1 MRAARPRALV
11 ALAVCM
17 HALFAGLIFA
27 RLGTP
32 LLWQDEAETAMFGR
46 SVLEFGIPK
55 VHVGRNVLYGAPLPL
70 DLGRNE
76 ALDVYVASP
85 WAQYYFAAP
94 AVAWSDRA
102 QNFTDRTWRVRLPFA
117 LAGWLGVLL
126 LGVVAAR
133 LWPASAGGRAGFWL
147 GYGIGLVLSTSL
159 QLHLREVRYYPLVVL
174 ALGLAAWLESRRLR
188 GDLPA
193 LRHALLL
200 APILFGL
207 FNLFYP
213 AFAAVVAVAVG
224 AHGWHA
230 ARARSLAPAR
240 AISEHEGLA
249 GLIPYAIAAVAALPV
264 AVFFQLPAQSREFFA
279 LFSGPRSS
287 MAYQL
292 GSAGFYLLRFEFL
305 APVAI
310 GAVALAFA
318 RRQIGPDAGDLRGA
332 VFACDLALALA
343 VVWVIGIARTPLFFS
358 RYVVP
363 LAPVLCAVGMLQIGC
378 LVALR
383 RNRAAAVGLAAMAV
397 AALVSA
403 AVRAPELR
411 GRFEELREPYRGP
424 LDHVIPYLAARY
436 PKPADLVIATN
447 FEDFS
452 YMFYLGATVTVGYFP
467 SEPGRD
473 FAFVPDVIIPRTW
486 KVHRDALQ
494 QLAQQ
499 GPYVPTELPV
509 ANVKVNNLPELSPRN
524 QAHLIHRFHSPEVG
538 PDGPALVIGERE
550 QP

>member
-1 MRAARPRALV
+1 MRAARPGALI
-11 ALAVCM
+11 AFAVSA
-17 HALFAGLIFA
+17 HALFAGLVFA
-27 RLGTP
+27 RLGHP
-32 LLWQDEAETAMFGR
+32 FLWQDEAETAMFGR
-46 SVLEFGIPK
+46 SVLEFGVPR

-102 QNFTDRTWRVRLPFA
+102 QDFTDRTWRMRLPFA
-117 LAGWLGVLL
+117 MAGWLGVLL
-126 LGVVAAR
+126 LGGAAAR
-133 LWPASAGGRAGFWL
+133 LWPASAGSRARFWL
-147 GYGIGLVLSTSL
+147 GYGVLLVLSTSL
-159 QLHLREVRYYPLVVL
+159 QLHLREVRYYPLLVL
-174 ALGLAAWLESRRLR
+174 ALGLTAWLESRQLR
-188 GDLPA
+188 GDTPA
-193 LRHALLL
+193 LRHTLLL
-200 APILFGL
+200 APVLFGL

-224 AHGWHA
+224 AHGWRA
-230 ARARSLAPAR
+230 VRARKLAPALG
-240 AISEHEGLA
+240 A
-249 GLIPYAIAAVAALPV
+249 IPYAMAAAAALPV

-318 RRQIGPDAGDLRGA
+318 RRGIGRDAGGLRGA
-332 VFACDLALALA
+332 LFACDLALALA
-343 VVWVIGIARTPLFFS
+343 ATWVILIARTPLFFS
-358 RYVVP
+358 RYVVA
-363 LAPVLCAVGMLQIGC
+363 LAPVLCAVGVLQVAC
-378 LVALR
+378 LAALR
-383 RNRAAAVGLAAMAV
+383 RNHAAAVGLAAMAA
-397 AALVSA
+397 AALASA
-403 AVRAPELR
+403 AARAPELR
-411 GRFEELREPYRGP
+411 GHLDELREPYRGP
-424 LDHVIPYLAARY
+424 LDVAIPYLAERY

-452 YMFYLGATVTVGYFP
+452 YMFYLGATVLVGYFP
-467 SEPGRD
+467 SEPGRTL
-473 FAFVPDVIIPRTW
+473 AFVPDVIIPRTW
-486 KVHRDALQ
+486 KMHLDALQ

-499 GPYVPTELPV
+499 GSYVAHELPV
-509 ANVKVNNLPELSPRN
+509 ANVKANNLPELSPRN
-524 QAHLIHRFHSPEVG
+524 QARLVHRFRSPEPG
-538 PDGPALVIGERE
+538 RDGPALVIGERE